1 MEEKPEGSKRW
12 RGHWGGWKRGGVVRV
27 MGLLMGGEKGLTGEV
42 GRGHQR
48 STTLPKGLPGPG
60 GE

>member
-1 MEEKPEGSKRW
+1 MEGALGWMEEG
-12 RGHWGGWKRGGVVRV
+12 RGGEGDGFVD
-27 MGLLMGGEKGLTGEV
+27 GGREGLTGEV